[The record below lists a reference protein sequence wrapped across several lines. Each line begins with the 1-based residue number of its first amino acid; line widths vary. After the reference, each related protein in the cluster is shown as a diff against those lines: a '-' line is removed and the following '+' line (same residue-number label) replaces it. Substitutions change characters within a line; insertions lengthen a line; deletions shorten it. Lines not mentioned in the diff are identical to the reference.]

1 MLDQAHARGQNLP
14 LLEVHAE
21 ALEACMRHGEGD
33 ADNSI
38 IIAEVRRSA
47 AR

>member
-1 MLDQAHARGQNLP
+1 LP
-14 LLEVHAE
+14 LLDVHAQ

-38 IIAEVRRSA
+38 IIAEVRRRA
-47 AR
+47 TR